1 VARPA
6 HSDLKPFVTQ
16 LLTHSRL
23 SEDEQQAI
31 FSLPFRVMQV
41 QRNRDFVKLGERVD
55 HSCLILEGLAARF
68 DQSSDGLRQITAL
81 HIPGDMADLHSVVLP
96 YATSALQALTTTTVL
111 QVPHSAL
118 RRVAA
123 RYQAVAETFWRAC
136 MIDAAILSQ
145 WVVNVGRRESRARMA
160 HLLCEMAVRYGA
172 GGEPRRSFAFPVTQ
186 NHLADAT
193 AITPVHTN
201 RTLMALRKE
210 GLAQMSFGMVEI
222 LDWPG
227 LQEAGEFDPA
237 YLANWARPSMPP
249 LRLLDPDQ
257 TSMPAIRY

>member
-1 VARPA
+1 MARSA
-6 HSDLKPFVTQ
+6 HSDLKPFVTRM
-16 LLTHSRL
+16 LTHSRL
-23 SEDEQQAI
+23 SEEEQQAI
-31 FSLPFRVMQV
+31 LALPFRVLQV
-41 QRNRDFVKLGERVD
+41 PRNRDFVKLGEQVD
-55 HSCLILEGLAARF
+55 HSCFILEGLAARF
-68 DQSSDGLRQITAL
+68 DQSDEGLRQITAFY
-81 HIPGDMADLHSVVLP
+81 IPGDMADLHSLVLP
-96 YATSALQALTTTTVL
+96 HATSALQALTTTTIL

-123 RYQAVAETFWRAC
+123 LFHSVAEAFWRAC

-227 LQEAGEFDPA
+227 LQEAGDFDPA
-237 YLANWARPSMPP
+237 YLGNWGRPSTP

-257 TSMPAIRY
+257 TSRPAARY

>member
-1 VARPA
+1 VAHPA
-6 HSDLKPFVTQ
+6 RSDLKPFVAQ
-16 LLTHSRL
+16 LLAHSRL
-23 SEDEQQAI
+23 TQGEQQAI
-31 FSLPFRVMQV
+31 LDLPFRVLHV
-41 QRNRDFVKLGERVD
+41 PRNRDFVKLGEQVD
-55 HSCLILEGLAARF
+55 HSCFILQGLVARF
-68 DQSSDGLRQITAL
+68 EQSDEGLRQITAF

-96 YATSALQALTTTTVL
+96 CATSALQALTTTTVL

-123 RYQAVAETFWRAC
+123 RYQAVAEAFWRAC

-193 AITPVHTN
+193 TITPVHTN
-201 RTLMALRKE
+201 RTLMALRRE
-210 GLAQMSFGMVEI
+210 GLAQMTFGIVEI

-237 YLANWARPSMPP
+237 YLANGARPPAP

-257 TSMPAIRY
+257 PTHRAANY